1 MIEGNIL
8 AALALVLWPVVSVWF
23 FMKLSISRAILAS
36 VIVGYLFLPPVPAGF
51 DPPLFPA
58 LNKDSIPNI
67 VLVLACL
74 YFSKSKIEWLPQNLF
89 ARVLVIIFVMSPL
102 LTVMTNSDPVF
113 YAPRVWLPGL
123 RFVEAIA
130 ICIQQAL
137 FLAPFLLARQF
148 LFAEHHQ
155 REFMIA
161 LVIGGLVY
169 SIPALIEVRL
179 SPQLNLWIYGF
190 FQHSFEQT
198 VRFGGYRPLV
208 FLYHGIWL
216 AFFLMTA
223 TIAAISLF
231 RGTKGKQMWKWA
243 AAAVYLGLVLFL
255 CKSAGALV
263 FAVLLVPLIMLTT
276 QQTQLT
282 VATVIAAFAISY
294 PVLKQ
299 ADMIPT
305 EALLQQIEDVSL
317 ERANSLRFRFDNE
330 DILLDR
336 AYERPTLGWG
346 TWGRNHIL
354 DGWTG
359 IIMTVTDGRWIIVIG
374 MFGWL
379 GYLAEFGL
387 LAFPI
392 FLIWW
397 KGPHPMNLGISPYIG
412 AMALMLA
419 INIFDLIPNA
429 TITPMTWLFAGAML
443 GYAERYVPTRR
454 YSSDPVFET
463 VIR

>member
-1 MIEGNIL
+1 MIEGNII
-8 AALALVLWPVVSVWF
+8 AALALVLWPAVSVLF
-23 FMKLSISRAILAS
+23 FLRLPIGRALLAS
-36 VIVGYLFLPPVPAGF
+36 IIVGYLFLPPTPAGF

-58 LNKDSIPNI
+58 LNKDSIPNMVI
-67 VLVLACL
+67 ILACL

-89 ARVLVIIFVMSPL
+89 ARTLVIIFVMSPL
-102 LTVMTNSDPVF
+102 LTVMANGDPVF
-113 YAPRVWLPGL
+113 YGRVGLPGL
-123 RFVEAIA
+123 RFVEAVA

-148 LFAEHHQ
+148 LFSEANQ
-155 REFMIA
+155 RDIMLA
-161 LVIGGLVY
+161 LVLGGLVY
-169 SIPALIEVRL
+169 SLPALLEVRL

-216 AFFLMTA
+216 AFFLMTS
-223 TIAAISLF
+223 TIAAICLF
-231 RGTKGKQMWKWA
+231 RATSGAAIWKYA
-243 AAAVYLGLVLFL
+243 AAALYLGVVLFL
-255 CKSAGALV
+255 CKSAGSLV
-263 FAVLLVPLIMLTT
+263 FAVLLVPLILLTS
-276 QQTQLT
+276 QQVQLT
-282 VATVIAAFAISY
+282 VATTIAMFALAY

-299 ADMIPT
+299 ADMVPT
-305 EALLQQIEDVSL
+305 EQILEQIEDLSL

-336 AYERPTLGWG
+336 AYERPVLGWG

-354 DGWTG
+354 DGWSG
-359 IIMTVTDGRWIIVIG
+359 AILTVTDGRWIIVIG

-392 FLIWW
+392 GLIWW
-397 KGPHPMNLGISPYIG
+397 KGPHPKNLGISPYIG
-412 AMALMLA
+412 ALSLVLA

-454 YSSDPVFET
+454 YVVDPAFET
-463 VIR
+463 VLR